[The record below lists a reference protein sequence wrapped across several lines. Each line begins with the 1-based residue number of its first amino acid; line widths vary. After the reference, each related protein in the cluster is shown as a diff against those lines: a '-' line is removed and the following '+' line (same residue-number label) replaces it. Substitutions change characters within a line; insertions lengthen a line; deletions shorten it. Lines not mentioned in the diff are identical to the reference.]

1 MFVEIEYNK
10 NKIILATAYF
20 PPRCSFE
27 KHVELGE
34 NLEKLMERRSEHRL
48 FVLGDFNLP
57 NSLWTKETLASVATP
72 LIASTQNEAESVRV
86 LSHICSYHNLYKV
99 NTISNVNNSFLDLVF
114 SQNKEVLIVHAESAL
129 LPMDAYHPP
138 LSFSIQ
144 CESLHLNDSD

>member
-1 MFVEIEYNK
+1 M
-10 NKIILATAYF
+10 
-20 PPRCSFE
+20 
-27 KHVELGE
+27 
-34 NLEKLMERRSEHRL
+34 
-48 FVLGDFNLP
+48 
-57 NSLWTKETLASVATP
+57 LWTKETLASVATP

-86 LSHICSYHNLYKV
+86 LSHICSYHNLYQV

-144 CESLHLNDSD
+144 CESSHLNDSGRVMAFIETLVQ